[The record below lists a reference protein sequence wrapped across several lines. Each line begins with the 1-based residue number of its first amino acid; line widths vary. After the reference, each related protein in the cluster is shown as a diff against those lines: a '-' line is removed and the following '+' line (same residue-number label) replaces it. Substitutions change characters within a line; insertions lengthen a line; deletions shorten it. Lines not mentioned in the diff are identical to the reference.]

1 MLFQSFEIG
10 EKILKAS
17 KKYYWFIIVMYMFT
31 LQFWMMRII
40 SLFQYWDEIYALLA
54 IPLAI
59 VSTKGKIRIKKE
71 NKYIKHII
79 IALMLFVAIGLLS
92 NVIFRY
98 QKWFAVMQ
106 DVFIN
111 LKFFLGIATTYYLF
125 RRFDIYKY
133 KNKINFHTKV
143 LIVLFFV
150 LVIQNKV
157 THVFEV
163 ADARFGISAEK
174 LFFDHPTELASTT
187 FFLLLILMFTYSS
200 TKKEFLFVMMASFV
214 ILMTL
219 RFKAIVTVMLFIY
232 MYMIVLS
239 GRKMKMRYLLPLL
252 PFIVVVAGKEFFFYF
267 FGESTMDM
275 ARGALTYTSLRV
287 ANDTFPLGAGFGT
300 FASWMSGVYYSPL
313 YVIYGIN
320 GVWGLGREWSALVS
334 DVFWPMIIA
343 QNGYIGVFVYCF
355 IIYCLFRLILQCS
368 KYDKTIF
375 LSGMGAL
382 SYLLISS
389 IAESAFVNPLAVPLS
404 LIIGLCICTYKQKER
419 ESI

>member
-1 MLFQSFEIG
+1 M
-10 EKILKAS
+10 KVN
-17 KKYYWFIIVMYMFT
+17 KKYYLFIAMMYMFA
-31 LQFWMMRII
+31 LQFWIMKRITV
-40 SLFQYWDEIYALLA
+40 FQDLDEIYALVA
-54 IPLAI
+54 IPLA
-59 VSTKGKIRIKKE
+59 VFNTRGKIKIKKE
-71 NKYIKHII
+71 NMYINRMIVG
-79 IALMLFVAIGLLS
+79 LMIFVLGGLLS
-92 NVIFRY
+92 NIVFNY
-98 QKWFAVMQ
+98 QSWHVVAQ

-125 RRFDIYKY
+125 KNFNIKKY
-133 KNKINFHTKV
+133 KNKLNFHAKV
-143 LIVLFFV
+143 LIVLFFI

-163 ADARFGISAEK
+163 ADGRFGISAEK
-174 LFFDHPTELASTT
+174 IIFNHPTELVSTT

-219 RFKAIVTVMLFIY
+219 RFKAIATVMLFIY

-239 GRKMKMRYLLPLL
+239 GRKMKMLYLLPLL
-252 PFIVVVAGKEFFFYF
+252 PFIIVVGRKEFFFYF
-267 FGESTMDM
+267 FGENTLDM

-313 YVIYGIN
+313 YVMYGIN
-320 GVWGLGREWSALVS
+320 GVWGLGREWPALVS

-343 QNGYIGVFVYCF
+343 QNGYIGLLVYCF
-355 IIYCLFRLILQCS
+355 VIYCLFRLILQCS
-368 KYDKTIF
+368 KYDKKIF

-404 LIIGLCICTYKQKER
+404 FVIGLCICTYKQKER
-419 ESI
+419 ESIR

>member
-1 MLFQSFEIG
+1 M
-10 EKILKAS
+10 KVN
-17 KKYYWFIIVMYMFT
+17 KKYYLFIAMMYMFA
-31 LQFWMMRII
+31 LQFWIMKRITV
-40 SLFQYWDEIYALLA
+40 FQYLDEIYVLVA
-54 IPLAI
+54 IPLA
-59 VSTKGKIRIKKE
+59 VFDTRGKIKIKKE
-71 NKYIKHII
+71 NMYIHRMIVG
-79 IALMLFVAIGLLS
+79 LMIFVLGGLLS
-92 NVIFRY
+92 NIVFNY
-98 QKWFAVMQ
+98 QSWNAVAQ

-125 RRFDIYKY
+125 KNFNIKKY
-133 KNKINFHTKV
+133 KNKLNFHAKV
-143 LIVLFFV
+143 LIVLFFI

-163 ADARFGISAEK
+163 AGGRFGISAEK
-174 LFFDHPTELASTT
+174 IFFNHPTELASTT

-219 RFKAIVTVMLFIY
+219 RFKAIATVMLFIY

-239 GRKMKMRYLLPLL
+239 GRKMKMLYLLPLL
-252 PFIVVVAGKEFFFYF
+252 PFIIVVGGKEFFFYF
-267 FGESTMDM
+267 FGENTLDM
-275 ARGALTYTSLRV
+275 ARGTLTYTSLRV

-313 YVIYGIN
+313 YVMYGIN
-320 GVWGLGREWSALVS
+320 GVWGLGREWPALVS

-343 QNGYIGVFVYCF
+343 QNGYIGLLVYCF
-355 IIYCLFRLILQCS
+355 VIYCLFRLILQCS
-368 KYDKTIF
+368 KYDKKIF

-404 LIIGLCICTYKQKER
+404 FVIGLCICTYKQKER
-419 ESI
+419 ESIR

>member
-1 MLFQSFEIG
+1 M
-10 EKILKAS
+10 KVN
-17 KKYYWFIIVMYMFT
+17 KKYYLFIAMMYMFA
-31 LQFWMMRII
+31 LQFWIMKRITV
-40 SLFQYWDEIYALLA
+40 FQYLDEIYALVA
-54 IPLAI
+54 IPLA
-59 VSTKGKIRIKKE
+59 VFDTRGKIKTKKE
-71 NKYIKHII
+71 NMYINRMIVG
-79 IALMLFVAIGLLS
+79 LMIFVLGGLLS
-92 NVIFRY
+92 NIVFNY
-98 QKWFAVMQ
+98 QSWYAVAQ

-125 RRFDIYKY
+125 KNFNIKKY
-133 KNKINFHTKV
+133 KNKLNFHAKV
-143 LIVLFFV
+143 LIVLFFI

-163 ADARFGISAEK
+163 ADGRFGISAEK
-174 LFFDHPTELASTT
+174 IFFNHPTELASTT

-219 RFKAIVTVMLFIY
+219 RFKAIATVMLYIY

-239 GRKMKMRYLLPLL
+239 GRKMKMLYLLPLL
-252 PFIVVVAGKEFFFYF
+252 PFIIVVGGKEFFFYF
-267 FGESTMDM
+267 FGENTMDM

-313 YVIYGIN
+313 YVMYGIN
-320 GVWGLGREWSALVS
+320 GVWGLGREWPALVS

-343 QNGYIGVFVYCF
+343 QNGYIGLLIYCF
-355 IIYCLFRLILQCS
+355 VIYCLFRLILQCS
-368 KYDKTIF
+368 KYDKKIF

-404 LIIGLCICTYKQKER
+404 FVIGLCICTYKQKER
-419 ESI
+419 ESIR

>member
-1 MLFQSFEIG
+1 M
-10 EKILKAS
+10 KVN
-17 KKYYWFIIVMYMFT
+17 KKYYLFIAMMYMFA
-31 LQFWMMRII
+31 LQFWIMKRITV
-40 SLFQYWDEIYALLA
+40 FQYLDEIYVLVA
-54 IPLAI
+54 IPLA
-59 VSTKGKIRIKKE
+59 VFDTRGKIKIKKE
-71 NKYIKHII
+71 NMYINRMIVG
-79 IALMLFVAIGLLS
+79 LMIFVLGGLLS
-92 NVIFRY
+92 NIVFNY
-98 QKWFAVMQ
+98 QSWHAVAQ

-125 RRFDIYKY
+125 KNFNIKKY
-133 KNKINFHTKV
+133 KNKLNFHVKV
-143 LIVLFFV
+143 LIVLFFI

-163 ADARFGISAEK
+163 ADGRFGISAEK
-174 LFFDHPTELASTT
+174 IFFNHPTELASTT

-219 RFKAIVTVMLFIY
+219 RFKAIATVMLFIY

-239 GRKMKMRYLLPLL
+239 GRKMKMLYLLPLL
-252 PFIVVVAGKEFFFYF
+252 PFIIVVGGKEFFFYF
-267 FGESTMDM
+267 FGENTLVM

-313 YVIYGIN
+313 YVMYGIN
-320 GVWGLGREWSALVS
+320 GVWGLGREWPALVS

-343 QNGYIGVFVYCF
+343 QNGYIGLLVYCF
-355 IIYCLFRLILQCS
+355 VIYCLFRLILQCS
-368 KYDKTIF
+368 KYDKKIF

-404 LIIGLCICTYKQKER
+404 FVIGLCICTYKQKER
-419 ESI
+419 ESIR

>member
-1 MLFQSFEIG
+1 M
-10 EKILKAS
+10 KVN
-17 KKYYWFIIVMYMFT
+17 KKYYLFIAMMYMFA
-31 LQFWMMRII
+31 LQFWIMKRITV
-40 SLFQYWDEIYALLA
+40 FQYLDEIYALVA
-54 IPLAI
+54 IPLA
-59 VSTKGKIRIKKE
+59 VFNTRGKIKIKKE
-71 NKYIKHII
+71 NMYINRMIVG
-79 IALMLFVAIGLLS
+79 LMIFVLGGLLS
-92 NVIFRY
+92 NIVFNY
-98 QKWFAVMQ
+98 QSWHAVAK

-125 RRFDIYKY
+125 KNFNIKKY
-133 KNKINFHTKV
+133 KNKLNFHAKV
-143 LIVLFFV
+143 LIVLFFI

-163 ADARFGISAEK
+163 ADGRFGISAEK
-174 LFFDHPTELASTT
+174 IIFNHPTELVSIT

-219 RFKAIVTVMLFIY
+219 RFKAIATVMLFIY

-239 GRKMKMRYLLPLL
+239 GRKMKMLYLLPLL
-252 PFIVVVAGKEFFFYF
+252 PFIIVVGRKEFFFYF
-267 FGESTMDM
+267 FGENTLDM

-313 YVIYGIN
+313 YVMYGIN
-320 GVWGLGREWSALVS
+320 GVWGLGREWPALVS

-343 QNGYIGVFVYCF
+343 QNGYIGLLVYCF
-355 IIYCLFRLILQCS
+355 VIYCLFRLILQCS
-368 KYDKTIF
+368 KYDKKIF

-404 LIIGLCICTYKQKER
+404 FVIGLCICTYKQKER
-419 ESI
+419 ESIR

>member
-1 MLFQSFEIG
+1 M
-10 EKILKAS
+10 KAS
-17 KKYYWFIIVMYMFT
+17 KKYYGFIIVMYMFT
-31 LQFWMMRII
+31 LQFWIMRKYT
-40 SLFQYWDEIYALLA
+40 LFQYWDEIYALLA

-59 VSTKGKIRIKKE
+59 FSSKGKMSIKKE
-71 NKYIKHII
+71 NKYINRTIAALII
-79 IALMLFVAIGLLS
+79 FVVVGLLS
-92 NVIFRY
+92 NMFFEY
-98 QKWFAVMQ
+98 QKWLAVMK

-125 RRFDIYKY
+125 KNFNIKQY
-133 KNKINFHTKV
+133 KNKVNFHAKV

-174 LFFDHPTELASTT
+174 IFFNHPTELASTT

-200 TKKEFLFVMMASFV
+200 TKKEFLFVMIASFV

-219 RFKAIVTVMLFIY
+219 RFKAIATVMLFIY

-239 GRKMKMRYLLPLL
+239 GKKMQMLYLLPLL
-252 PFIVVVAGKEFFFYF
+252 PAIVVVGGKEFFFYF
-267 FGESTMDM
+267 FGERTMDM

-313 YVIYGIN
+313 YIMYEIN
-320 GVWGLGREWSALVS
+320 GVWGLGREWPALVS

-343 QNGYIGVFVYCF
+343 QNGYIGLFVYCF
-355 IIYCLFRLILQCS
+355 IIYCLFRLIIQCS
-368 KYDKTIF
+368 KYDKKIF

-404 LIIGLCICTYKQKER
+404 LVIGLCICTYKQKER
-419 ESI
+419 ESIR